1 MAFPS
6 ENIQAAYLT
15 EAFRFTF
22 IGLLWPLSGRKM
34 SFVTCQIITS
44 FEVFIINESIAVRNF
59 VLFSPLT

>member
-15 EAFRFTF
+15 EAFRLTS
-22 IGLLWPLSGRKM
+22 IGLLRPLGGRQM

-44 FEVFIINESIAVRNF
+44 FEVFIINESIVVSNF